1 MASNSTH
8 PISPNPRRSMSGAH
22 KLIAIAAFGALAA
35 AAGCTSGTSTTPAST
50 AASGGSGGSG
60 GTPTV
65 TVASKGT
72 VGAVLSDAQGT
83 TLYRYTPDTP
93 GVSVCTGGCAT
104 SWPPLTLPAGVTK
117 PVAGPGVTNLGTTKR
132 ADGSLQVTYMG
143 MPLYR
148 FVGDTSR
155 TDATG
160 QGLGGTWYV
169 LKASASTPATPAAP
183 TTTSASHGSGNAY

>member
-50 AASGGSGGSG
+50 AASGGSGASG

-72 VGAVLSDAQGT
+72 VGAVLSNGQGM

-93 GVSVCTGGCAT
+93 GVSACTGGCAT
-104 SWPPLTLPAGVTK
+104 TWPPLTLPAGVTN
-117 PVAGPGVTNLGTTKR
+117 PVAGPGVTNLGTIKR
-132 ADGSLQVTYMG
+132 ADGSLQVTYTG

-148 FVGDTSR
+148 YVGDTSR

-169 LKASASTPATPAAP
+169 LKASASTPAAP
-183 TTTSASHGSGNAY
+183 TTTSAPQGSGNAY

>member
-8 PISPNPRRSMSGAH
+8 PISSKPRRSMSGAH

-50 AASGGSGGSG
+50 AASGGSG

-104 SWPPLTLPAGVTK
+104 TWPPLTLPAGVTK
-117 PVAGPGVTNLGTTKR
+117 PVAGPGVTNLGTIKR

-148 FVGDTSR
+148 YVADTSR

-169 LKASASTPATPAAP
+169 LKASASTPVAPAAP
-183 TTTSASHGSGNAY
+183 TTTSAPQGSGNAY

>member
-8 PISPNPRRSMSGAH
+8 PRRRMSGAH
-22 KLIAIAAFGALAA
+22 KLIAIATFGALAA
-35 AAGCTSGTSTTPAST
+35 AAGCSSGTASAPAST

-72 VGAVLSDAQGT
+72 VGAVLSNGQGM

-93 GVSVCTGGCAT
+93 GVSACTGGCAT
-104 SWPPLTLPAGVTK
+104 TWPPLTLQAGVTN
-117 PVAGPGVTNLGTTKR
+117 PVAGPGVTGLGTIKR
-132 ADGSLQVTYMG
+132 ADGSLQVTYTG
-143 MPLYR
+143 TPLYLY
-148 FVGDTSR
+148 VGDSSR

-160 QGLGGTWYV
+160 QGLGGLWFV
-169 LKASASTPATPAAP
+169 LKAPTAAP
-183 TTTSASHGSGNAY
+183 TTTSAPQGSGNAY

>member
-8 PISPNPRRSMSGAH
+8 PHRPMSGAH

-35 AAGCTSGTSTTPAST
+35 AAGCTSATSGTSGKVA
-50 AASGGSGGSG
+50 GSGSS
-60 GTPTV
+60 PTV

-183 TTTSASHGSGNAY
+183 TTTSVSHGSGNAY

>member
-8 PISPNPRRSMSGAH
+8 PRRRMSGGH
-22 KLIAIAAFGALAA
+22 KLIAIATFGALAA
-35 AAGCTSGTSTTPAST
+35 AAGCSSGTSSAPAST

-60 GTPTV
+60 GTLTV

-72 VGAVLSDAQGT
+72 VGAVLSNGQGM

-93 GVSVCTGGCAT
+93 GVSACTGGCAT
-104 SWPPLTLPAGVTK
+104 TWPPLTLPAGVTN
-117 PVAGPGVTNLGTTKR
+117 PVAGPGVTNLGTIKR
-132 ADGSLQVTYMG
+132 ADGSLQVTYTG

-148 FVGDTSR
+148 YVGDSSR

-160 QGLGGTWYV
+160 QGLGGTWFV
-169 LKASASTPATPAAP
+169 LKAPTAAPAAP
-183 TTTSASHGSGNAY
+183 TTTSAPQGSGSAY

>member
-1 MASNSTH
+1 
-8 PISPNPRRSMSGAH
+8 
-22 KLIAIAAFGALAA
+22 
-35 AAGCTSGTSTTPAST
+35 
-50 AASGGSGGSG
+50 
-60 GTPTV
+60 
-65 TVASKGT
+65 
-72 VGAVLSDAQGT
+72 VLSDAQGT

-104 SWPPLTLPAGVTK
+104 TWPPLTLPAGVSK
-117 PVAGPGVTNLGTTKR
+117 PVAGPGVTNLGTIKR

-148 FVGDTSR
+148 YVGDTSR

-183 TTTSASHGSGNAY
+183 TTTSAPQGSGNAY

>member
-8 PISPNPRRSMSGAH
+8 PISSNPRRSMSGAH
-22 KLIAIAAFGALAA
+22 RLIAIAAFGALAA

-50 AASGGSGGSG
+50 AASGGSG

-104 SWPPLTLPAGVTK
+104 TWPPLTLPAGVAK
-117 PVAGPGVTNLGTTKR
+117 PVAGPGVTNLGTIKR

-148 FVGDTSR
+148 YVGDTSR

-169 LKASASTPATPAAP
+169 LKAPAAAPAAPAAP
-183 TTTSASHGSGNAY
+183 TTTSAPQGSGNAY